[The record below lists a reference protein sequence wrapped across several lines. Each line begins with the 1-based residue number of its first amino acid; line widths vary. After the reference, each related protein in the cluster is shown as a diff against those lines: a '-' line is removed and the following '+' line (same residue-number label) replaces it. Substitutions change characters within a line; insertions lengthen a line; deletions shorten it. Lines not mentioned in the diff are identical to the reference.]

1 MMFLLTILEKEE
13 EGAYA
18 VADDHG
24 EKALYFF
31 EEEDDAERYSGLLMA
46 EDYPE
51 MTVIEVDDEM
61 AIKTCEMYGYNYVII
76 TPNEFVIPPRNYDT
90 IQTNRIS

>member
-1 MMFLLTILEKEE
+1 MFLLTIAEKEE

-18 VADDHG
+18 VTDGNG

-31 EEEDDAERYSGLLMA
+31 EEEDDAERYAGLLVA

-51 MTVIEVDDEM
+51 MSIVEVDDEM

-76 TPNEFVIPPRNYDT
+76 TSNEFVIPPRDYDT
-90 IQTNRIS
+90 IQKNRIS

>member
-1 MMFLLTILEKEE
+1 MMFLLTIAEKEE

-18 VADDHG
+18 VSDEYG

-31 EEEDDAERYSGLLMA
+31 EEEDDAERYSGLLVA

-51 MTVIEVDDEM
+51 MTVVEVDDEV

-76 TPNEFVIPPRNYDT
+76 TPNEFVIPPRDYDT

>member
-1 MMFLLTILEKEE
+1 MFILTIAEQEE

-18 VADDHG
+18 VLDETG

-31 EEEDDAERYSGLLMA
+31 EEEDDAERYAGLLEA

-51 MTVIEVDDEM
+51 MSVVEVDDKA

-76 TPNEFVIPPRNYDT
+76 SPNEFVIPPRDYDF
-90 IQTNRIS
+90 IQKNQVS

>member
-1 MMFLLTILEKEE
+1 MFILTITDKED

-18 VADDHG
+18 VTDADG

-31 EEEDDAERYSGLLMA
+31 EEEDDAERYAGLLEA

-51 MTVIEVDDEM
+51 MSVVEVDDDM

-76 TPNEFVIPPRNYDT
+76 TPNEFVIPPRDYDF
-90 IQTNRIS
+90 IQKNRIS

>member
-1 MMFLLTILEKEE
+1 
-13 EGAYA
+13 
-18 VADDHG
+18 
-24 EKALYFF
+24 
-31 EEEDDAERYSGLLMA
+31 MA

-76 TPNEFVIPPRNYDT
+76 TPNEFVIPPRDYDT

>member
-1 MMFLLTILEKEE
+1 MFILTIAGNED

-18 VADDHG
+18 VTDADG

-31 EEEDDAERYSGLLMA
+31 EEEDDAERYAGLLEA

-51 MTVIEVDDEM
+51 MSVVEVDDNM

-76 TPNEFVIPPRNYDT
+76 TPNEFVIPPRDYDF
-90 IQTNRIS
+90 IQKNRIS

>member
-1 MMFLLTILEKEE
+1 MFILSIKEKED

-18 VADDHG
+18 VVDEDG

-31 EEEDDAERYSGLLMA
+31 EEEDDAQRYAGLLEA

-51 MTVIEVDDEM
+51 MSVIEVEDEN
-61 AIKTCEMYGYNYVII
+61 AIKTCELYGYKYVII
-76 TPNEFVIPPRNYDT
+76 TPNEFVIPPRHYDPV
-90 IQTNRIS
+90 QENFIS

>member
-1 MMFLLTILEKEE
+1 MFILTIANKEE

-18 VADDHG
+18 VVDSNG

-31 EEEDDAERYSGLLMA
+31 EDEDDAERYAGLLEA

-51 MTVIEVDDEM
+51 MSVIEVDDFV

-76 TPNEFVIPPRNYDT
+76 TTNDFVIPPRDYDY
-90 IQTNRIS
+90 IQKNRIS

>member
-1 MMFLLTILEKEE
+1 MFLLTILEKEE

-18 VADDHG
+18 VSDEYG

-76 TPNEFVIPPRNYDT
+76 TPNEFVIPPRDYDT